1 MSTRK
6 SLRILIYAI
15 VATCFLWTLAAQ
27 DQCNYE
33 GVAVCG
39 MCHRTAKQ
47 GEQLQIWEKS
57 AHSQAYKALLSE
69 KAKTIAKEKG
79 LGSPEKEAACL
90 KCHATG
96 YDLPAA
102 RLGKRFSVEDG
113 VQCETCHGPGS
124 AYKSMKIMKDQKLAI
139 QNGLQIHADGEKY
152 CVTCHNSES
161 PTFVKFDYAEAWAKI
176 KHPVPGQ

>member
-1 MSTRK
+1 MSARMM
-6 SLRILIYAI
+6 LRVLSY
-15 VATCFLWTLAAQ
+15 TLLSTFFFWNLSAQ
-27 DQCNYE
+27 DQYSYE
-33 GVAVCG
+33 GTAVCG

-47 GEQLQIWEKS
+47 GEQLQIWQKS
-57 AHSQAYKALLSE
+57 AHSEAYKVLLSD
-69 KAKTIAKEKG
+69 KAKAIAKEKG

-90 KCHATG
+90 KCHASG

-124 AYKSMKIMKDQKLAI
+124 AYKSIKIMKDKQLAI
-139 QNGLQIHADGEKY
+139 KNGLQIHDDGEKF
-152 CVTCHNSES
+152 CRSCHNPES

-176 KHPVPGQ
+176 KHPVPSQ